1 MLIMMGAA
9 ASDAII
15 PIIPAIANDAG
26 VDIGH
31 AQLMITLFIG
41 GYSFGQIPS
50 GYLGDRFGRLPTLY
64 AGTILF
70 CLASVLCLLL
80 NDFNHL
86 LAARFLQGVGASTGA
101 VLSRGIARDLRG
113 GVELARLLA
122 ILGVALS
129 TTTVMAPLLG
139 AWVASY
145 IHWSWLFAF
154 FVAQGLVTLTLCYL
168 WLEETH
174 PRIRAEKLNADA
186 KSTPRMLPLKECAR
200 LYFASKQSVWATGM
214 MAFGFFGMMSILC
227 SFGTIVIQYH
237 GLAMKHAGPLMSL
250 GILFFV
256 AGNVFSHRLVA
267 GMGSLKL
274 VQISVVLFC
283 ASALVFMISWFLRS
297 ELVSAFWFASVLY
310 FFGIG
315 LLFPNIS
322 SIALNPLPGVA
333 GFASSILGTIQTFF
347 AFLAA
352 LIGGLLYSGDFSNV
366 AFGVLASA
374 IASLALYQIRPAIA
388 DYS

>member
-1 MLIMMGAA
+1 MGAA

-15 PIIPAIANDAG
+15 PIIPAIATSAE

-41 GYSFGQIPS
+41 GYSVGQIPS
-50 GYLGDRFGRLPTLY
+50 GYLADRYGRLPTLH
-64 AGTILF
+64 AGMVLF
-70 CLASVLCLLL
+70 CMASALCLLAD
-80 NDFNHL
+80 DFNQL
-86 LAARFLQGVGASTGA
+86 LAARFVQGLGASTGA
-101 VLSRGIARDLRG
+101 VLARSISRDLRS

-129 TTTVMAPLLG
+129 TTTVLAPLLG
-139 AWVASY
+139 AVVASY
-145 IHWSWLFAF
+145 VHWSWLFAF
-154 FVAQGLVTLTLCYL
+154 YVAQGLVTIVLCYL

-174 PRIRAEKLNADA
+174 PRIRAEKSGSVPNQA
-186 KSTPRMLPLKECAR
+186 PRMLPLKECVR
-200 LYFASKQSVWATGM
+200 LYFASRQSVWATGM
-214 MAFGFFGMMSILC
+214 MAFGFFGMMSILS

-237 GLAMKHAGPLMSL
+237 GLPMKYAGPLLSA

-267 GMGSLKL
+267 SLGSLKL
-274 VQISVVLFC
+274 VRFSLILFC
-283 ASALVFMISWFLRS
+283 SSSIAFTLGWYLHSS
-297 ELVSAFWFASVLY
+297 LVSTFWFACVLY
-310 FFGIG
+310 FFGVG

-333 GFASSILGTIQTFF
+333 GFAASILGTIQTFF

-352 LIGGLLYSGDFSNV
+352 LLGGILYTGDFSNV
-366 AFGVLASA
+366 TIGVLITALASA
-374 IASLALYQIRPAIA
+374 LLYQLRPTI
-388 DYS
+388 DEHS

>member
-1 MLIMMGAA
+1 MMGAA

-15 PIIPAIANDAG
+15 PIIPAIASDAG
-26 VDIGH
+26 VSIGH

-41 GYSFGQIPS
+41 GYSVGQIPS
-50 GYLGDRFGRLPTLY
+50 GYFGDRFGRLPTLY

-70 CLASVLCLLL
+70 CLASFLCLLL
-80 NDFNHL
+80 DDFNQL

-113 GVELARLLA
+113 GVALARLLA

-129 TTTVMAPLLG
+129 TTTVVAPLLG

-154 FVAQGLVTLTLCYL
+154 YVIQGLITVVLCYL

-174 PRIRAEKLNADA
+174 PRIRAEKSNA
-186 KSTPRMLPLKECAR
+186 SNEPMGRMLPLKECAR

-227 SFGTIVIQYH
+227 SFGTIVIQYF
-237 GLAMKHAGPLMSL
+237 GVSLKYAGPLLSG

-267 GMGSLKL
+267 SLGSLKL
-274 VQISVVLFC
+274 VQVSVILFC
-283 ASALVFMISWFLRS
+283 ASALAFTLSWYLKS
-297 ELVSAFWFASVLY
+297 ELLSTFWLASVLY

-322 SIALNPLPGVA
+322 TIALNPLPGVA

-352 LIGGLLYSGDFSNV
+352 LIGGMLYSGDFSNV
-366 AFGVLASA
+366 TFGVLATA
-374 IASLALYQIRPAIA
+374 LATLALYQRRPVVT

>member
-1 MLIMMGAA
+1 MMGAA

-15 PIIPAIANDAG
+15 PIIPAIAHDAG

-50 GYLGDRFGRLPTLY
+50 GYFGDRFGRLPTLY
-64 AGTILF
+64 VGTILF
-70 CLASVLCLLL
+70 CLASLLCLLL
-80 NDFNHL
+80 DDFNQL

-113 GVELARLLA
+113 GIELARLLA

-129 TTTVMAPLLG
+129 TTTVVAPLLG

-154 FVAQGLVTLTLCYL
+154 YVAQGLVTVVLCYL

-174 PRIRAEKLNADA
+174 PRIRAEKSNTSAEPA
-186 KSTPRMLPLKECAR
+186 PRMLPLKECAR

-227 SFGTIVIQYH
+227 SFGTIVIQYY
-237 GLAMKHAGPLMSL
+237 GVAMKYAGPLLSL

-267 GMGSLKL
+267 SMGSLKL
-274 VQISVVLFC
+274 VRISVILFC
-283 ASALVFMISWFLRS
+283 ASALVFTLSWSLRS
-297 ELVSAFWFASVLY
+297 ECLSAFWFASILY

-352 LIGGLLYSGDFSNV
+352 LIGGMLYSGDFSNV
-366 AFGVLASA
+366 TFGVLATA
-374 IASLALYQIRPAIA
+374 ITSVLLYQRRPTIA